1 MRDIFVNGYAY
12 PSISQEVLADW
23 LPSLTFVSC
32 FSYGFAEDGHIIQ
45 LEDDALRE
53 PAAAAGVKALM
64 VLTPMDETGMFSN
77 NRAKALL
84 ESPAAQ
90 ENFLN
95 DIVSALE
102 QKNMFGV
109 DFDFEY
115 VYSENR
121 EQYAQLIG
129 EARRRLNPMGYIV
142 TAALAPKTSAD
153 QPGLLY
159 QGHDYSLIG
168 QAANFCLLMTYEW
181 GYTYGPPMAVAP
193 PDAVRRVI
201 EYGLTEIPSEKIL
214 MGIPNYGYDWKLPFI
229 KGESKAE
236 KITNDE
242 AVARAAG
249 YGAEIMF
256 DEQAMSPYY
265 RYTDEDNAE
274 HEVWFEDRRSM
285 EAKFSLIDEYNLA
298 GISWWNIMSRFP
310 EGTEEL
316 RERFTVIKV

>member
-77 NRAKALL
+77 NRAKVLL

-90 ENFLN
+90 ENFLS
-95 DIVSALE
+95 DIIYTLE
-102 QKNMFGV
+102 QKDMFGV

-115 VYSENR
+115 VYQENR
-121 EQYAQLIG
+121 QQYAQLIG
-129 EARRRLNPMGYIV
+129 EARQRLNPMGYIV

-168 QAANFCLLMTYEW
+168 QAANLCLLMTYEW

-193 PDAVRRVI
+193 LNAVRRVI
-201 EYGLTEIPSEKIL
+201 EYGLTEIPPEKIL
-214 MGIPNYGYDWKLPFI
+214 MGIPNYGYDWKLPFV

-236 KITNDE
+236 KLTNDE

-265 RYTDEDNAE
+265 HYTDEDNAE

>member
-23 LPSLTFVSC
+23 LPSLTFVSG
-32 FSYGFAEDGHIIQ
+32 FSCGFAEDGHIIQ
-45 LEDDALRE
+45 LDDGALRAS
-53 PAAAAGVKALM
+53 AAEAGVKTLM
-64 VLTPMDETGMFSN
+64 VLTPVDENGVFSN

-95 DIVSALE
+95 DIIYTIE
-102 QKNMFGV
+102 QKNMFGA

-115 VYSENR
+115 VYPENR
-121 EQYAQLIG
+121 EQYAQLIA
-129 EARRRLNPMGYIV
+129 EARQRLNPKGYIV

-153 QPGLLY
+153 QQGLLY
-159 QGHDYSLIG
+159 QGHDYELIG
-168 QAANFCLLMTYEW
+168 QAANLCLLMTYEW

-193 PDAVRRVI
+193 IDAVRKVI
-201 EYGLTEIPSEKIL
+201 EYGLTEIPPEKIL
-214 MGIPNYGYDWKLPFI
+214 MGIPNYGYDWKLPFV

-242 AVARAAG
+242 AVTRAAD
-249 YGAEIMF
+249 YGAEIIF

-265 RYTDEDNAE
+265 RYTDEDNTE
-274 HEVWFEDRRSM
+274 HEVWFENAGSM
-285 EAKFSLIDEYNLA
+285 EAKFSLVDEYGLA

-310 EGTEEL
+310 AGVEEL
-316 RERFTVIKV
+316 AGKFTVIKV